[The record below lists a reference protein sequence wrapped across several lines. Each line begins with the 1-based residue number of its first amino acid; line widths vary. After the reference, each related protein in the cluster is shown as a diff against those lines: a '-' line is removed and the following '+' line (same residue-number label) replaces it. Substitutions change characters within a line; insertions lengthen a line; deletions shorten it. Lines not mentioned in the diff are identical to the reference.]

1 MNYKLKKVFKIYEL
15 NYVKNQI
22 ILKEPSELDYE
33 NETFIFS
40 SYDTEEEAV
49 EALNEKL
56 EDMVN
61 AEFIIQPVYEMSYSS

>member
-33 NETFIFS
+33 NEICIFS

-49 EALNEKL
+49 EALNERL
-56 EDMVN
+56 EDIGN
-61 AEFIIQPVYEMSYSS
+61 SEFIIQAVYEISYSS